1 MIFPERRGHLAMV
14 LHHHLPYV
22 RHPEYEDFMEEDWLH
37 QAVAETYL
45 PLLDVF
51 ERCRADGVPYR
62 LTVSLTPPLVSML
75 DDPLLRD
82 RTERHL
88 TRLLRL
94 CEAEVLRNAENEG
107 FQRLA
112 VYYRDHIGVM
122 RDRYLHDYGRDI
134 VSRYRDL
141 QDSGHLEIVTC
152 CATHGFLPLMNGH
165 EPAMRAQISVA
176 AEHYRR
182 RFGRGP
188 KGIWLAECGYQP
200 GVEKLLAAEGIAYFF
215 VDTHG
220 LAFAEPRPRYGVFAP
235 VATAS
240 GVAAFGRDLETS
252 HQVWSAE
259 TGYPADSVYREFYRD
274 VGWDLDLDLIRP
286 FLGHHGFRKYTGIK
300 YHRVTGKVALH
311 EKELYDPWIARDRA
325 DEHAG
330 NFLYNRVQQI
340 ADLAGRM
347 DRPPLVVAPYDAEL
361 FGHWW
366 YEGPRF
372 MESLIRKAAY
382 DTDVVG
388 LATPGDILDAEPV
401 NQRATP
407 SFSSWG
413 YKGYCEFWLNETND
427 WVYRHL
433 HRAQERM
440 TELADRENGD
450 GDLLRGRLLAQAAR
464 ELLLAQSSDW
474 AFIMKTGTVAEY
486 AEKRTKEHLH
496 RFADLTTMLEDGG
509 VDEGKLADYE
519 GRDNIFPELDWRHY
533 RSRPGE
539 TLAAGDVRTPA
550 AP

>member
-1 MIFPERRGHLAMV
+1 VKPAPRPGRVALV
-14 LHHHLPYV
+14 LHHHLPYI

-45 PLLDVF
+45 PLLEVF
-51 ERCRADGVPYR
+51 ERLRSDGVPYR
-62 LTVSLTPPLVSML
+62 VTVSLTPPLISML

-94 CEAEVLRNAENEG
+94 AEAEVLRTRGDEG
-107 FQRLA
+107 RARLA
-112 VYYRDHIGVM
+112 VYYRDHFGGM
-122 RDRYLHDYGRDI
+122 RDRYLGAYGRDI

-152 CATHGFLPLMNGH
+152 GATHGFLPLMNDH
-165 EPAMRAQISVA
+165 QPAMRAQIAVA
-176 AEHYRR
+176 VEHYRA
-182 RFGRGP
+182 RFGRRP
-188 KGIWLAECGYQP
+188 RGIWLAECGYQP
-200 GVEKLLAAEGIAYFF
+200 GVDQLLADAGLEYFF

-235 VATAS
+235 VMTPS
-240 GVAAFGRDLETS
+240 GVAAFGRDLESS

-259 TGYPADSVYREFYRD
+259 TGYPGDPVYREYYRD
-274 VGWDLDLDLIRP
+274 LGWDLDLDYLKP
-286 FLGHHGFRKYTGIK
+286 FLGHHGFRKNTGIK
-300 YHRVTGKVALH
+300 YHRVTGRVALH
-311 EKELYDPWIARDRA
+311 EKALYDPWAARDKA

-330 NFLYNRVQQI
+330 NFMFNRERQVE
-340 ADLAGRM
+340 DLAGRM
-347 DRPPLVVAPYDAEL
+347 ERPPVVVAPYDAEL

-372 MESLIRKAAY
+372 LESFIRKSAY
-382 DTDVVG
+382 DTSLYS
-388 LATPGDILDAEPV
+388 LASPGDVLDEQPI

-413 YKGYCEFWLNETND
+413 YKGYCEFWLNGAND
-427 WVYRHL
+427 WIYRHL
-433 HRAQERM
+433 HQAQERM
-440 TELADRENGD
+440 TRLADAGGPGSGSLRE
-450 GDLLRGRLLAQAAR
+450 RLLAQAGR

-474 AFIMKTGTVAEY
+474 AFIMKTGTVTEY

-496 RFADLTTMLEDGG
+496 RFAALADMLEGG
-509 VDEGKLADYE
+509 RFDEGRLADYE
-519 GRDNIFPELDWRHY
+519 GRDNIFPAIDWRHW

-539 TLAAGDVRTPA
+539 VLAAGAVRTPA
-550 AP
+550 VG